1 MGDITNLAGCILA
14 HQLPPQTATAIYF
27 VIIDMALFLEY
38 VWYGH
43 KNKKTAQQKEEEKE
57 KEKERLLTS
66 ESFTDPGTD
75 NSKNKIELSIKEDGS
90 HPGSGSELGSGSG
103 SGLKLGSKSGS
114 DISIKGILGIVG
126 LGSITYLGIFTLTK
140 TFTSSTSFEIDQ
152 RNLLSRSTHQNSG
165 ELAGKIVGWIS
176 GFMYLISRIPQIIKN
191 YKRKSTEGLS
201 IQMFI
206 AAICGNIAYALGI
219 FLRSTKWDF
228 IKPKIPWLVG
238 SIGTCGFDCTIFTQF
253 LYYRNRD
260 KKNLKNTNKEDYI
273 EKVANS
279 DSQSDQA
286 EKFLNNDHV
295 KTDNENGN
303 SEENETDIENEK

>member
-1 MGDITNLAGCILA
+1 
-14 HQLPPQTATAIYF
+14 
-27 VIIDMALFLEY
+27 MALFLEY

-152 RNLLSRSTHQNSG
+152 RNLLSRSTHH
-165 ELAGKIVGWIS
+165 
-176 GFMYLISRIPQIIKN
+176 
-191 YKRKSTEGLS
+191 
-201 IQMFI
+201 
-206 AAICGNIAYALGI
+206 GNIAYALGI